1 MFTLQQIKEAHARVK
16 SGADFPSYV
25 QELIR
30 IGITRYTAY
39 VADGKTVY
47 SGNENDALASE
58 PRYETKD
65 IAAQVDPELFIQRLK
80 MHQQGQTDFLAFCSD
95 CAATGIHHWV
105 VDPGKLTCTYYAV
118 DGKEILEEKI
128 PS

>member
-16 SGADFPSYV
+16 SGADFPAYIR
-25 QELIR
+25 ELIR
-30 IGITRYTAY
+30 LGINQYTAF

-47 SGNENDALASE
+47 SGHADTTLASE
-58 PRYETKD
+58 PKYETKD
-65 IAAQVDPELFIQRLK
+65 IALQADPELFMQRLK
-80 MHQQGQTDFLAFCSD
+80 MHQQGQTDFLAFCAD

-105 VDPGKLTCTYYAV
+105 VDLQKLTCTYYDVA
-118 DGKEILEEKI
+118 ENNILEEKI